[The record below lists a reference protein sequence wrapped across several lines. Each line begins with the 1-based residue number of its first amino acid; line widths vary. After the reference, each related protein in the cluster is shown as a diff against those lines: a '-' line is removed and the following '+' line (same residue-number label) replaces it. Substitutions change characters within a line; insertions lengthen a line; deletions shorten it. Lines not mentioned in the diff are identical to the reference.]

1 MLEAA
6 PKHPYVLFQR
16 TEGGPW
22 WVRFSIRGE
31 GQIRKRLGTSERYEA
46 ERLALEV
53 WSDARH
59 RNRIGLRCQIKSFS
73 DVATEFITLVKR
85 EAERGERRPFQAYQ
99 FEHIIQRY
107 YIGYFGDRDMDA
119 IRTADIMR
127 YWEWRRDYW
136 LTGPGFAVK
145 RIFYMRNGRQIGKDI
160 TAAMRKSPSPGSQRA
175 EAVVLRMLFK
185 FAAKLGYIQDAHL
198 PDVDVPRVLPNAR
211 PSFEASEFTK
221 LEQMSQLRLSDFELN
236 EHVRRDRAI
245 LHAYIMIA
253 AYTGMRPTELKNL
266 NWGDVLGYR
275 ETKDKQIGLRDIRIQ
290 CRGKGK
296 ARRFVPLKAAVPWF
310 DILWMFW
317 TKAMKADPA
326 DADPVF
332 ATPTGKRLCS
342 VKKSLSELLK
352 AAGLLTDH
360 RGTRRTSYSFRHFY
374 ISQQLIAG
382 VNVFLLAKNT
392 GTSADMID
400 RFYADVK
407 LERMH
412 KELRPEWHDRTL
424 SLEESGG

>member
-1 MLEAA
+1 MAEAA
-6 PKHPYVLFQR
+6 PKHPYSIYQR
-16 TEGGPW
+16 TPGGPW

-31 GQIRKRLGTSERYEA
+31 GQIRKRLATSDRYEA
-46 ERLALEV
+46 ERLAL
-53 WSDARH
+53 DAWAEAKH
-59 RNRIGLRCQIKSFS
+59 RNKLGLRSQIKSFS
-73 DVATEFITLVKR
+73 AVAVEFIDQVKR
-85 EAERGERRPFQAYQ
+85 EVERGERRAFQAYQ
-99 FEHIIQRY
+99 FERIIDRY
-107 YIGYFGDRDMDA
+107 YLGYFGDKDMGA
-119 IRTADIMR
+119 VRSADVMR

-136 LTGPGFAVK
+136 LTGPGAQVK
-145 RIFYMRNGRQIGKDI
+145 LITYMRNGRQIRKPV
-160 TAAMRKSPSPGSQRA
+160 TAAMRKPPSPGSQRA
-175 EAVVLRMLFK
+175 EAVVLRTLFK

-198 PDVDVPRVLPNAR
+198 PDVDVPRVTANAR

-221 LEQMSQLRLSDFELN
+221 LEALSLERLADFSVN

-245 LHAYIMIA
+245 LHAYMWIA
-253 AYTGMRPTELKNL
+253 AFTGMRPPELKNL

-275 ETKDKQIGLRDIRIQ
+275 EIREKPIGQRDIRIR

-296 ARRFVPLKAAVPWF
+296 ARTFVPMQAAVSGF

-317 TKAMKADPA
+317 SKAMNAEPSDT
-326 DADPVF
+326 DPVF

-360 RGTRRTSYSFRHFY
+360 RGMRWTSYSFRHFY

-382 VNVFLLAKNT
+382 VDVFLLAKNT
-392 GTSADMID
+392 GTSSDMIE

-407 LERMH
+407 LEQMH
-412 KELRPEWHDRTL
+412 KELRPEWRDRTQAA
-424 SLEESGG
+424 G

>member
-1 MLEAA
+1 MPDTA
-6 PKHPYVLFQR
+6 PKHPYCIYQR
-16 TEGGPW
+16 TPDGPW

-31 GQIRKRLGTSERYEA
+31 GQIRKRLGTNQRYEA
-46 ERLALEV
+46 ERLALEA
-53 WSDARH
+53 WAEAKH
-59 RNRIGLRCQIKSFS
+59 RNKIGLRSQIKGFS
-73 DVATEFITLVKR
+73 EVAAEFIAVVKR

-99 FEHIIQRY
+99 FERIIIRY
-107 YIGYFGDRDMDA
+107 FNGYFGERDMDA
-119 IRTADIMR
+119 IRSADVMR

-136 LTGPGFAVK
+136 LTGPGAELK
-145 RIFYMRNGRQIGKDI
+145 IITYMRSGRQIRKPV
-160 TAAMRKSPSPGSQRA
+160 TAAMRKPPSPGSQRA

-221 LEQMSQLRLSDFELN
+221 LEQLSLQRLADFSQN

-245 LHAYIMIA
+245 LHAYIMVA
-253 AYTGMRPTELKNL
+253 AFTGMRPTELKNL

-275 ETKDKQIGLRDIRIQ
+275 EGREKPLGQRDIRIQ

-296 ARRFVPLKAAVPWF
+296 ARRFVPLKASISWF

-317 TKAMKADPA
+317 TKAMNAEPS

-360 RGTRRTSYSFRHFY
+360 RNMRRTSYSFRHFY
-374 ISQQLIAG
+374 ISQQLIAD
-382 VNVFLLAKNT
+382 VNVFLLAQNT
-392 GTSADMID
+392 GTSADMIE

-424 SLEESGG
+424 AAE